1 MYYLGIDT
9 SNYTTSA
16 AIYDSENNLVI
27 HRKKLLPVK
36 QGECGLRQSDA
47 VFHHVQQLPQV
58 INDLFNE
65 FHGNI
70 TAVGVSAKPRD
81 VKGSYMPCFTV
92 GHGTA
97 KILSQVLNV
106 PLYEFSHQNGHIAAA
121 LYSSKKTELVGQ
133 KFLAFHVSGG
143 TTESVIVQPHEE
155 NIFQV
160 ELVGKTLDLN
170 AGQLIDRIGVMLGL
184 KFPCGHELE
193 QLALKSNAKIKA
205 KATLK
210 DTDCCLSGIENICK
224 KAFSDGMSKEDVS
237 LMCLMYVEKAISEM
251 CKKILEKY
259 GEMPVIFAGGVMSDK
274 IIKDKISEKFNA
286 YFATPEFSADNAGGT
301 AFLTYLKHKNMGA
314 GILIPAEVKGEQP
327 LWGLGQRPNNQ

>member
-1 MYYLGIDT
+1 
-9 SNYTTSA
+9 
-16 AIYDSENNLVI
+16 
-27 HRKKLLPVK
+27 
-36 QGECGLRQSDA
+36 
-47 VFHHVQQLPQV
+47 
-58 INDLFNE
+58 
-65 FHGNI
+65 
-70 TAVGVSAKPRD
+70 
-81 VKGSYMPCFTV
+81 MPCFTV

-205 KATLK
+205 IWNTRM
-210 DTDCCLSGIENICK
+210 IK
-224 KAFSDGMSKEDVS
+224 K
-237 LMCLMYVEKAISEM
+237 
-251 CKKILEKY
+251 
-259 GEMPVIFAGGVMSDK
+259 
-274 IIKDKISEKFNA
+274 
-286 YFATPEFSADNAGGT
+286 
-301 AFLTYLKHKNMGA
+301 
-314 GILIPAEVKGEQP
+314 
-327 LWGLGQRPNNQ
+327 

>member
-58 INDLFNE
+58 INDLFSE

-106 PLYEFSHQNGHIAAA
+106 PLCEFSHQNGHIAAA

-274 IIKDKISEKFNA
+274 LIKDMLVSVGDG
-286 YFATPEFSADNAGGT
+286 YFAQPEFSCDNAAGV
-301 AFLTYLKHKNMGA
+301 ALFGA
-314 GILIPAEVKGEQP
+314 IKEGKV
-327 LWGLGQRPNNQ
+327 